1 MTQKQAECYD
11 LYERGFS
18 VKEIAAIL
26 GKNHAT
32 ISNLLRA
39 ARMPKKP
46 RKPRKNANTSICPYC
61 SCCFI
66 CPLSDCVIPACQI
79 VNLLPDGFVY
89 RFDD

>member
-1 MTQKQAECYD
+1 MTRKQAECFD

-32 ISNLLRA
+32 ISNLIRA
-39 ARMPKKP
+39 ARTPKKP
-46 RKPRKNANTSICPYC
+46 RKNASSAICPYC
-61 SCCFI
+61 SCCFT
-66 CPLSDCVIPACQI
+66 CPLPDCVIPASQI